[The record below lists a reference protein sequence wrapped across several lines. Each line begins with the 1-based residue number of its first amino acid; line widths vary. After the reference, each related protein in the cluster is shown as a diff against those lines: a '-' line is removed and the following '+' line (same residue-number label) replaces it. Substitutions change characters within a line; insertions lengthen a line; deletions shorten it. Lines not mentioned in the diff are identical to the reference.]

1 MSCRGHEQEGD
12 EGEEIEQGAR
22 KRKLMRKRMLESGN

>member
-12 EGEEIEQGAR
+12 EGEEIEQGGG
-22 KRKLMRKRMLESGN
+22 EEEEIDEEED